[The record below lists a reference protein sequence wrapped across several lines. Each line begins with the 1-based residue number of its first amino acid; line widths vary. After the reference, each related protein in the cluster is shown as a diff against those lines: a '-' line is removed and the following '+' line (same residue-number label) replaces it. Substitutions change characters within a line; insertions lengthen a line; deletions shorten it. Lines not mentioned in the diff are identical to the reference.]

1 MRNKAIVLLVLMLL
15 FNSMA
20 VSAGTI
26 YTLPRQI
33 PASVYKIPY
42 NEDQF
47 TTVYTPWFKNFHL
60 MNENEYNMGRYGGEG
75 CQQVKVMDA
84 SPINT
89 DLIYFGTDTTGIW
102 KTTDGGQNWYNVNNN
117 MWGTFTQSIYCD
129 RFDENTVYAY
139 MQRDGA
145 YRSVDG
151 GRTWELLIEDTNKFS
166 GFWTQKFAMD
176 ANRNLYIAAG
186 SGIYIMPYGASEPIN
201 LYNDYAE
208 LTADKSA
215 QFKDIYVS
223 DDGKLIYVA
232 GYYHNTT
239 TPGKYEPGLY
249 ISRDLGKTWEI
260 KKLFDNGLTVCTSV
274 TVHPENNE
282 HIFLSAGKYDTESK
296 TISDWGLYQS
306 TDGGATFEKTFVL
319 TYENAEENV
328 SLTEKEFYKLRFG
341 PKNAD
346 GIYPLYMAG
355 NQIQYPLRCSLD
367 MGKTFT
373 PMHGRIGA
381 GTFRQ
386 RAGTDGDTGWWS
398 QGYAPVMSKP
408 GVVYFAGPGIHKY
421 DNGSIKWCSSGFSG
435 ASVTY
440 ISMSDEGEMFVT
452 LTDVGP
458 IVSTGKYT
466 KDSYPFFSIPP
477 KKIIITMHTID
488 PNNKNHIIGFSG
500 VSNTGEKTCGIVE
513 SFDGGYTFSDV
524 KDDAVAVTN
533 TYVLKYDKNNPNI
546 IYSSEHTSYD
556 NGKTWKPNEYFI
568 YAISDNDTK
577 KMIGRKGTGK
587 ETELYYTD
595 DGGENWTFLFKPG
608 YGDFG
613 HMAFDISDDNIVW
626 YSRLYDFGKIDIA
639 SARNESLT
647 SKFECK
653 TFNYFAQ
660 NPKNPK
666 HIIVMPRSVFADDRR
681 TDPGCSETTDGGETF
696 HVVPGMWASYSQRIF
711 FSTTTDEAFITGHS
725 GIFIY
730 DYKKYWEFLDSK
742 ITVKL
747 NDKEISF
754 SKMPQIVNN
763 RAMVPMRD
771 LFEMLGAT
779 ISWDE
784 KTQTVTAKRKTKQIT
799 LTLNSDTALI
809 NNKPVKLDSAPYI
822 DDGKTMIPLRFASEA
837 LDINVGWDAEE
848 KIIVIKE

>member
-1 MRNKAIVLLVLMLL
+1 MKNKAIVFLVLILL
-15 FNSMA
+15 FNSIA

-26 YTLPRQI
+26 YTLPRQV
-33 PASVYKIPY
+33 PASVYKTPY
-42 NEDQF
+42 TENQF

-60 MNENEYNMGRYGGEG
+60 MNENEYNQGRYGGEG
-75 CQQVKVMDA
+75 CQQVRTMMA
-84 SPINT
+84 ISPVNSDIM
-89 DLIYFGTDTTGIW
+89 YFGADECGIY
-102 KTTDGGQNWYNVNNN
+102 KTTNGGKNWYNVNNN
-117 MWGTFTQSIYCD
+117 MWGVFTFSVFCD

-151 GRTWELLIEDTNKFS
+151 GRTWELLIEDTNKYP
-166 GFWTQKFAMD
+166 GFWSQNFAMD

-223 DDGKLIYVA
+223 DDGTLIYA
-232 GYYHNTT
+232 AAEYISTSLG
-239 TPGKYEPGLY
+239 ESGLY
-249 ISRDLGKTWEI
+249 ISRDSGKTWEI
-260 KKLFDNGLTVCTSV
+260 KKLFDDGLTSCTSV
-274 TVHPENNE
+274 TVNPENNK
-282 HIFLSAGKYDTESK
+282 HIFLSAGKYDVENKK
-296 TISDWGLYQS
+296 TTDWGLYQS
-306 TDGGATFEKTFVL
+306 TDGGENFEKTFVL
-319 TYENAEENV
+319 TYENVEENV
-328 SLTEKEFYKLRFG
+328 PLSEKCFDKLRFG

-373 PMHGRIGA
+373 PIHGRLGA
-381 GTFRQ
+381 GDFRQ
-386 RAGTDGDTGWWS
+386 RVGTEGETGWFP
-398 QGYAPVMSKP
+398 QGYALDMTKP
-408 GVVYFAGPGIHKY
+408 GVLYFAGNGIKKY
-421 DNGSIKWCSSGFSG
+421 DNGSITSCGSGFSG

-440 ISMSDEGEMFVT
+440 ISMSDDGEMFVT
-452 LTDVGP
+452 LTDVGS
-458 IVSTGKYT
+458 VVGNGKYT
-466 KDSYPFFSIPP
+466 ENSYPFFTVTDR
-477 KKIIITMHTID
+477 KILTMHTID
-488 PNNKNHIIGFSG
+488 PNDKKHIIGFSG
-500 VSNTGEKTCGIVE
+500 ESNTTAKTYGIVE
-513 SFDGGYTFSDV
+513 SFDGGYTFCEV
-524 KDDAVAVTN
+524 KEDAVATTN
-533 TYVLKYDKNNPNI
+533 TYVVKYDLNNSDI

-587 ETELYYTD
+587 ETELYYTA

-608 YGDFG
+608 YSDFVN
-613 HMAFDISDDNIVW
+613 MAFDISDDNIVW

-639 SARNESLT
+639 SARKESLT

-666 HIIVMPRSVFADDRR
+666 HIIIMPRAVFAEDRR
-681 TDPGCSETTDGGETF
+681 TDPGCMETTDGGETF
-696 HVVPGMWASYSQRIF
+696 HIVPGMWAKYSQRVF
-711 FSTTTDEAFITGHS
+711 FSKTTDEAFLTGHT
-725 GIFIY
+725 GTFIY

-799 LTLNSDTALI
+799 LTMNSDTASI
-809 NNKPVKLDSAPYI
+809 NNKPVKLDSVPYI